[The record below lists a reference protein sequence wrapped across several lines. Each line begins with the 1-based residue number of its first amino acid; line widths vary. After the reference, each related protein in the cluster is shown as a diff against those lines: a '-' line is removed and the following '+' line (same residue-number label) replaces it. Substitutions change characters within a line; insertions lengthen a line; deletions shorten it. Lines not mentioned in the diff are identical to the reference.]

1 MTIDDISN
9 MYKEEIYPALYT
21 YAPLHD
27 KYSKQSG
34 NKNILAFMAANRTW
48 TNDSRS
54 CKQQATRVI
63 LRIGQKCILRMGQ
76 LRMLRHKKTGKKVK
90 KSIHNYKMK
99 LVIHHQL
106 IRWYVSRVLGET
118 IQGNATNN
126 RTTPDSQQV

>member
-1 MTIDDISN
+1 MTIDDIPN

-34 NKNILAFMAANRTW
+34 NKNIRAFMAANRHTSYIENW
-48 TNDSRS
+48 PEMYSKNGAIENAKTQKDWEKSQEEHTQLQNEVGDSS
-54 CKQQATRVI
+54 SVD
-63 LRIGQKCILRMGQ
+63 
-76 LRMLRHKKTGKKVK
+76 KVVCLK
-90 KSIHNYKMK
+90 G
-99 LVIHHQL
+99 V
-106 IRWYVSRVLGET
+106 VGET